1 MEIGFS
7 TSFRIEDVSKDI
19 FYIDK
24 TMIIDKLI
32 YDNGARKTETLLICR
47 PRRFGKTLAL
57 ETIKYFFDPNTKDTA
72 IEFFKDKKI
81 AKTEKFKY
89 LGTRPVIHMSFAND
103 VSGSLET
110 FYAKI
115 YDKMYKLLRVE
126 KINSKDNLLIED
138 LDEIINNPK
147 DISTLEN
154 SLSILIEA
162 VYKNTGI
169 KPILLIDEYDSYV
182 IDILDNPDLAKVL
195 NFYRAFFGKALKNN
209 PNLHF
214 AVLVGVTELTKNSVF
229 SALNNVKISNILDS
243 EELGFKDLFGFTEEE
258 LDPYLEKLD
267 LMSEKQRLK
276 EFYDG
281 YNIGNTELYNPAS
294 ITSALEIL
302 SVNKKGHLTNYWVST
317 GSNKI
322 IEQIFKNYYVS
333 DELILELNELI
344 AGNSVEVG
352 IDKEFNIKN
361 LKSKDAFYTFLLY
374 AGYLTVDKI
383 INNEIVRVR
392 IPNSEVKSALVSASR
407 KLFDKPEY
415 KELKELKEA
424 VVDFDLE
431 NISTTLSSLLKKV
444 YSYDIKTNEN
454 AYRTAI
460 ASAITLTGVYEV
472 KSNINAGLGRSDLV
486 LIPRYY
492 DKDPKIIEMKI
503 AKNAEERDKKHKEA
517 QEQIKDRKYQD
528 YFDKEVSLY
537 SLVCCNYDVSIKK
550 I

>member
-1 MEIGFS
+1 MSINFK
-7 TSFRIEDVSKDI
+7 TSFSIEKVKKNT

-32 YDNGARKTETLLICR
+32 DEDGDSKTETLLICR

-103 VSGSLET
+103 VIESIEEFYENIYIKIFEQIKILGLSNMQNIILESLKQNMYRPSFLKKSLE
-110 FYAKI
+110 
-115 YDKMYKLLRVE
+115 M
-126 KINSKDNLLIED
+126 LID
-138 LDEIINNPK
+138 L
-147 DISTLEN
+147 
-154 SLSILIEA
+154 
-162 VYKNTGI
+162 VHKNTGI

-182 IDILDNPDLAKVL
+182 IDMLDNPDLAKVID
-195 NFYRAFFGKALKNN
+195 FYRAFFGKALKNN

-392 IPNSEVKSALVSASR
+392 IPNSEVKQALVSASR
-407 KLFDKPEY
+407 KIFDKPEY
-415 KELKELKEA
+415 KEYKELKEA

-537 SLVCCNYDVSIKK
+537 SLVCCNYDVSIKE